1 MNKLFNI
8 GDLKAIKTDNDPG
21 DKSAIL
27 RDNYLSMHEQKLES
41 LKHLNGRLP
50 HPGEFFAIWTLKSFN
65 AFTFIPYLI
74 KECGKIDYLVLS
86 TYSINRRIVDSL
98 IKRIDQG
105 KIGHV
110 KLFISDSI
118 KHRMPKVVDHLT
130 SLVNERDQITI
141 HYAWNHSKITLVE
154 AAGNHYLIEGS
165 GNWSENAQYEQYLF
179 FNDKRLY
186 DFRLKCITD
195 DLYTRTD

>member
-1 MNKLFNI
+1 VNRLFSI
-8 GDLKAIKTDNDPG
+8 GELTTKSDEHPG
-21 DKSAIL
+21 EKSAIL
-27 RDNYLSMHEQKLES
+27 RDNYLSMHEIKLES
-41 LKHLNGRLP
+41 LKNLNGRLP
-50 HPGEFFAIWTLKSFN
+50 NQGEFFAIWTLKSFN
-65 AFTFIPYLI
+65 AFTFIPYLLH
-74 KECGKIDYLVLS
+74 ECDKIDYLVLS

-118 KHRMPKVVDHLT
+118 KHRMPRVVDHLT
-130 SLVNERDQITI
+130 SLVNSRNQISI

-154 AAGNHYLIEGS
+154 AANNHYLIEGS

-186 DFRLKCITD
+186 DFRLNCITY
-195 DLYTRTD
+195 DLFTRTD